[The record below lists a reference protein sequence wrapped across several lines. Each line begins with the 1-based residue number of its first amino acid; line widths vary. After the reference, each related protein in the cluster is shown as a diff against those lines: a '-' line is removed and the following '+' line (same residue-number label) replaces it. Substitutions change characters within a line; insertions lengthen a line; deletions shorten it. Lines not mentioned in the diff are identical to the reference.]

1 MDPNKFFDYGIG
13 LAVVGMITF
22 FLTVIGFAIFSD
34 HRVDHC
40 YIETKNENEFV
51 LWAEVD
57 WAENRKLSVN
67 KTAEE
72 AKHSAEVFGCE
83 IK

>member
-1 MDPNKFFDYGIG
+1 MNSEEFFNYSIS
-13 LAVVGMITF
+13 LAVVGMVGL
-22 FLTVIGFAIFSD
+22 FLTIVGFAIFSD

-40 YIETKNENEFV
+40 YIEAKSENDFV

-57 WAENRKLSVN
+57 WGQNRKLSVN